1 MSIPIQAVKKNCMG
15 SKQVIIA
22 VIFVEMKGLLCS
34 QNFHLLPIRPS
45 EMWGPTP
52 PPFPKGIHSTL
63 TTIDILYRIPT
74 SEKLSYDDLPKGKR
88 KCLIVMHTMEVI

>member
-1 MSIPIQAVKKNCMG
+1 MSNPIQAVTKNCMG

-45 EMWGPTP
+45 EMWGPP
-52 PPFPKGIHSTL
+52 PKGIHSTV
-63 TTIDILYRIPT
+63 TTIEILYRIPT

-88 KCLIVMHTMEVI
+88 KCLIDGSYIADETS

>member
-1 MSIPIQAVKKNCMG
+1 MSNPIQAVTKNCMG

-34 QNFHLLPIRPS
+34 QNLHLLPIRLS
-45 EMWGPTP
+45 EMWGPP
-52 PPFPKGIHSTL
+52 PPKGIHSTV